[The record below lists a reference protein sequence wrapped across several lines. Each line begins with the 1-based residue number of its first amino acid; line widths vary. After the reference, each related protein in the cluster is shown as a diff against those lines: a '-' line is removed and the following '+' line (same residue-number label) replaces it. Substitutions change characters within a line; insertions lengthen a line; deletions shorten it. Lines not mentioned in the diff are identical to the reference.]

1 MWNKTSVILMMFS
14 RWDVWNSIKELSVI
28 NLVLADQMF
37 ISLPIIYI
45 SVLGHSFL
53 GKQRISILL
62 SPEATQGFSPLF
74 FLTVILMYL
83 LMCCCWL
90 SQHSHR
96 GVDVI
101 LFFCFPVFCLLNA
114 GKKLYIPTMMSLPVQ
129 YPTDSST
136 PIHCVIPEEGVSV
149 EWHCTHTLACCERG
163 YVSLVLGANGS
174 RRWCQSRCDNE
185 SVVTH
190 MLSILFQHFHGVI
203 FVLFAHM
210 SRTPIN
216 TSLQSSWRT
225 DRLVQ
230 GMPTYQSLVW
240 VCFHTCTEES
250 GWITWR
256 DKKVCGKG
264 GCVCEW
270 R

>member
-45 SVLGHSFL
+45 SVLDHSFL

-62 SPEATQGFSPLF
+62 SPEVTQGFSPLF

-83 LMCCCWL
+83 LMFCCWL

-101 LFFCFPVFCLLNA
+101 LFFCFLLA
-114 GKKLYIPTMMSLPVQ
+114 ERRKKAIYSHYDVIA
-129 YPTDSST
+129 
-136 PIHCVIPEEGVSV
+136 HCVIPEEGVSV
-149 EWHCTHTLACCERG
+149 EWHCTHTLACWERG

-225 DRLVQ
+225 DWLVQ

-240 VCFHTCTEES
+240 VCVFTTAVRKTD
-250 GWITWR
+250 GLPDVI
-256 DKKVCGKG
+256 KKSVWKRGL
-264 GCVCEW
+264 CVW
-270 R
+270 VKIKLV

>member
-1 MWNKTSVILMMFS
+1 M
-14 RWDVWNSIKELSVI
+14 
-28 NLVLADQMF
+28 
-37 ISLPIIYI
+37 
-45 SVLGHSFL
+45 
-53 GKQRISILL
+53 
-62 SPEATQGFSPLF
+62 
-74 FLTVILMYL
+74 
-83 LMCCCWL
+83 
-90 SQHSHR
+90 
-96 GVDVI
+96 
-101 LFFCFPVFCLLNA
+101 
-114 GKKLYIPTMMSLPVQ
+114 
-129 YPTDSST
+129 
-136 PIHCVIPEEGVSV
+136 

-216 TSLQSSWRT
+216 TSLQSSWGT

-240 VCFHTCTEES
+240 VCVFTPAVRKTVGLPDVIKECVEKGVVCVSEDKTGLEWHTSKREVLWEGDGGDMQGKSCYKSLSRHVFVCVFVCVREKDRYSHVPWLQTTLQGDKGNTVAFSCIRQIAKLSNATIKACTCLS
-250 GWITWR
+250 FCHSMRLQRRHLTI
-256 DKKVCGKG
+256 
-264 GCVCEW
+264 
-270 R
+270 